1 MIKQYFLNIRT
12 QGRSTI
18 EITSQVN
25 DLIRRSSICTGLCHI
40 FLQHTSASLIITE
53 NADSNVRRDLENYLS
68 KLVLDGDPDYF
79 HDQEGPDDMAAHIRS
94 VLTQNDITVPVTA
107 GEAALGIWQGLFL
120 WEHRTQ
126 AHKRQLV
133 ITING
138 ESL

>member
-1 MIKQYFLNIRT
+1 VIKQFSLNIRT
-12 QGRSTI
+12 HGRSTI
-18 EITSQVN
+18 EITSEVN
-25 DLIRRSSICTGLCHI
+25 DLIRQSTINTGLCHI
-40 FLQHTSASLIITE
+40 FIRHTSASLIITE
-53 NADSNVRRDLENYLS
+53 NADSNVTRDLENYLS

-107 GEAALGIWQGLFL
+107 GQAALGTWQGLFL

-126 AHKRQLV
+126 AHQRQLI

-138 ESL
+138 DS